1 MAEDND
7 LSEAISETAKGPA
20 SVSIDGN
27 TTVAQKITD
36 QIEADR
42 YLASKNAMK
51 AGRGVR
57 FAKLVPHGAQ

>member
-1 MAEDND
+1 MATESD
-7 LSEAISETAKGPA
+7 LSETISDTAKGPS
-20 SVSIDGN
+20 SVTIDGN

-51 AGRGVR
+51 SGRGVR